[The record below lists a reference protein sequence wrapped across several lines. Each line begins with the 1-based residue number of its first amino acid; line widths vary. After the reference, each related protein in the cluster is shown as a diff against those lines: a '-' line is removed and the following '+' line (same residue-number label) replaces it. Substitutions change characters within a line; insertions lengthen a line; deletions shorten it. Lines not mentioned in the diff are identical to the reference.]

1 MATSTYSFTRGS
13 SMLLF
18 PYVFLFLSTTS
29 TIKAVYH
36 LPPNMTIPAVI
47 VFGDSIGDQG
57 NNNNLNTLLKCNFSP
72 YGKDFIGQLATGR
85 FTNAKT
91 PPDMLGLCKF
101 SIT

>member
-1 MATSTYSFTRGS
+1 
-13 SMLLF
+13 MLLF

>member
-1 MATSTYSFTRGS
+1 MATSIYSFTRCTS
-13 SMLLF
+13 VLF
-18 PYVFLFLSTTS
+18 FAYVIMFLSTAT

-57 NNNNLNTLLKCNFSP
+57 NNNNLNTLIKCNFSP
-72 YGKDFIGQLATGR
+72 YGKDFIGKLATGR

-91 PPDMLGLCKF
+91 PPDMLGMFNCC
-101 SIT
+101 IT